1 MDEYRFVTDTM
12 SNGFAGR
19 MLRLRCKT
27 KNGSHIMQGLTH
39 QSCVQELKS
48 MVEELTG
55 IPCDV
60 QKIMVGYPP
69 SSLDLK
75 NGDAHL
81 KDYPIKSGMLMSNI
95 QIHSHHVLTGLT
107 FKYIFE

>member
-1 MDEYRFVTDTM
+1 
-12 SNGFAGR
+12 
-19 MLRLRCKT
+19 
-27 KNGSHIMQGLTH
+27 MQGLTH

-48 MVEELTG
+48 KVEELTG

-69 SSLDLK
+69 SSLDLR

-81 KDYPIKSGMLMSNI
+81 KDYPIKSGMLSNI
-95 QIHSHHVLTGLT
+95 QNMQMKWTKFTPFVYMSIVL
-107 FKYIFE
+107 F

>member
-1 MDEYRFVTDTM
+1 M
-12 SNGFAGR
+12 
-19 MLRLRCKT
+19 
-27 KNGSHIMQGLTH
+27 HGLTH

-48 MVEELTG
+48 KVEELTG

-69 SSLDLK
+69 SSLDLR

-81 KDYPIKSGMLMSNI
+81 KDYPIKSGTS
-95 QIHSHHVLTGLT
+95 SSGAA
-107 FKYIFE
+107 FKPASMIGEVNKLRHK

>member
-1 MDEYRFVTDTM
+1 
-12 SNGFAGR
+12 
-19 MLRLRCKT
+19 
-27 KNGSHIMQGLTH
+27 MQGLTH

-48 MVEELTG
+48 KVEELTG

-81 KDYPIKSGMLMSNI
+81 KDYPIKSGMLSR
-95 QIHSHHVLTGLT
+95 HPKYADELTHLYDY
-107 FKYIFE
+107 FIE